1 MASIVDLEY
10 ALTEA
15 RRHQLTSRL
24 TSSLVTKIVTTVSHL
39 SQPVQRSFAGGS
51 ISIST
56 ALMKWAI
63 NHTRKLGK

>member
-24 TSSLVTKIVTTVSHL
+24 TSSIVTTVSHL